1 MQTLFDIHCRFC
13 AETTKHL
20 DLDGNNEFNL
30 PAHVRLVQCS
40 RCGLVGVS
48 ELPHRS
54 DNGHL

>member
-48 ELPHRS
+48 ELPHRA
-54 DNGHL
+54 DNQ